1 MMAQLLS
8 AFVAV
13 TLIAGPRAFTSVF
26 SPEDRAAFQESLRRL
41 KADKRR
47 YRIRYALGMMLMAL
61 SIAIGVTFILRVRDL
76 LGHVA

>member
-8 AFVAV
+8 AVVAV

-26 SPEDRAAFQESLRRL
+26 SQEDRAAFQESLRRL

-47 YRIRYALGMMLMAL
+47 YRIRYALGMMLMAV